1 MKENTALTVQNQG
14 FAVLANTDNAMMT
27 EELDGLDLQF
37 EKIKIPAA
45 GSTFFQIL
53 DDNGE
58 EQSIKEFLAVIVYHH
73 PLNCYYSTKYSG
85 GSNPPDCGSF
95 DGVVG
100 TDSFGAKHSCK
111 TCKFNQYGSG
121 TEGTS
126 AKACKNRRRI
136 YLLREGEM
144 FPMLLSL
151 PTGSLKLFTKY
162 LQSQLSKGRTSNA
175 IVTKFSLKKA
185 TNSGGIAYSQCNF
198 ALDRILTPDEQKG
211 IAAVTEQV
219 KSYAGNVGFDTENT
233 AESVIVNPE
242 TGEVTT
248 TDGDVP
254 F

>member
-14 FAVLANTDNAMMT
+14 FAVLANQNNSMMT

-37 EKIKIPAA
+37 ERIKIPS
-45 GSTFFQIL
+45 GGGIVFEVP
-53 DDNGE
+53 GE
-58 EQSIKEFLAVIVYHH
+58 DGEPDTVKDFSAVIVYHH
-73 PLNCYYSTKYSG
+73 PLNCYYTTKYSG

-95 DGVVG
+95 DGVIG
-100 TDSFGAKHSCK
+100 TDSFGAKHNCK
-111 TCKFNQYGSG
+111 TCKYNQYGSG

-162 LQSQLSKGRTSNA
+162 LQSQLSKGRPSNA

-219 KSYAGNVGFDTENT
+219 KSYAGNVGFDAENAADGVT
-233 AESVIVNPE
+233 VNPDTGKIVN
-242 TGEVTT
+242 
-248 TDGDVP
+248 DGDMP